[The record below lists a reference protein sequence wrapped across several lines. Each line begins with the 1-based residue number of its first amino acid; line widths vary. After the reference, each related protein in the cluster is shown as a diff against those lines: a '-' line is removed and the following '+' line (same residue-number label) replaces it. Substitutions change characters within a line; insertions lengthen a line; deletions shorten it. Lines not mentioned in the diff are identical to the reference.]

1 MKALGRRPELV
12 ALASV
17 LIGVALVVGKLVVGL
32 LTGSLGILSE
42 AAHSILDVVA
52 SFFALAAVR
61 TARKPADIEHPYGHG
76 RAENV
81 AAFAE
86 GVLMIITALGIA
98 FEAVRR
104 LMSGGGTVNAAG
116 YAFALL
122 IGTLVIEAGRA
133 GILRGVGRAADSEAL
148 QADATNRLAD
158 VLATLAVL
166 VGLVG
171 VTIGLPWADS
181 VAALV
186 VAVIIARAA
195 INIAWRSG
203 DILMDRAPADAY
215 EAARRA
221 IFEGVPGVSLRRL
234 RMPVLR
240 SAIQG
245 VDGVREVRSVRVR
258 RSGPSLIGDA
268 SIATARMLSLE
279 AAGAL
284 VEEVKR
290 AAKAALPTL
299 DLTVA
304 VEGQTRPSDLVER
317 VHAAAARNGGVR
329 DLHNVTVERE
339 NDGSLHLT
347 MHAKLPGD
355 MTLAAASR
363 ASADLERTLRT
374 ELSDANRID
383 IHLEPMEPHVVRG
396 EDVTSRRTQLATRMR
411 EVVESHPEVRRCV
424 DVELSDR
431 HNRIYAHVVA
441 ELDGDVSL
449 EHAHQVESEL
459 EEQIRRALPEVSEVV
474 ARAIA

>member
-12 ALASV
+12 ALVSV
-17 LIGVALVVGKLVVGL
+17 FVGLALVMGKLIVGL

-42 AAHSILDVVA
+42 AVHSILDVIA
-52 SFFALAAVR
+52 SIFALVAVR
-61 TARKPADIEHPYGHG
+61 TARKPADSEHPYGHG

-86 GVLMIITALGIA
+86 GVLLMITAAGIA
-98 FEAVRR
+98 FEALRR
-104 LMSGGGTVNAAG
+104 LATGGGVVNPAG

-122 IGTLVIEAGRA
+122 IATLVIEAGRA
-133 GILRGVGRAADSEAL
+133 GILRGVGRAAESEAL
-148 QADATNRLAD
+148 QADATNRIAD
-158 VLATLAVL
+158 VLATIGVLA
-166 VGLVG
+166 GLIG
-171 VTIGLPWADS
+171 VRMGFQWADS
-181 VAALV
+181 AAALL
-186 VAVIIARAA
+186 VAGLIARSAA
-195 INIAWRSG
+195 GVAWRSG
-203 DILMDRAPADAY
+203 DILMDRAPAGA
-215 EAARRA
+215 ERQLRA
-221 IFEGVPGVSLRRL
+221 
-234 RMPVLR
+234 
-240 SAIQG
+240 AIQG

-258 RSGPSLIGDA
+258 RSGPTLLGDA
-268 SIATARMLSLE
+268 RIATARMLSLE

-284 VEEVKR
+284 GEHVKSV
-290 AAKAALPTL
+290 AKSILPSL
-299 DLTVA
+299 ELTVV
-304 VEGQTRPSDLVER
+304 VEGQSRPSDLVER

-339 NDGSLHLT
+339 VDGSLHLT

-355 MTLAAASR
+355 MTLATASL
-363 ASADLERTLRT
+363 ASGELERTLRT
-374 ELSDANRID
+374 ELPEANRID

-396 EDVTSRRTQLATRMR
+396 EDVTSRRTQLAAKMR

-441 ELDGDVSL
+441 ELDGTVSL

-459 EEQIRRALPEVSEVV
+459 EEQIRRALPEVHEVV

>member
-17 LIGVALVVGKLVVGL
+17 FIGVALVVGKLVVGV

-86 GVLMIITALGIA
+86 GVVMIITALGIA

-104 LMSGGGTVNAAG
+104 LTSGGGTVNPAG

-122 IGTLVIEAGRA
+122 IGTLLIEAGRA
-133 GILRGVGRAADSEAL
+133 GVLRGVGRAADSEAL

-158 VLATLAVL
+158 VLATVAVL
-166 VGLVG
+166 IGLVG

-203 DILMDRAPADAY
+203 DILMDRAPADA
-215 EAARRA
+215 ARQLRA
-221 IFEGVPGVSLRRL
+221 
-234 RMPVLR
+234 
-240 SAIQG
+240 AIQG

-258 RSGPSLIGDA
+258 RSGPNLIGDA
-268 SIATARMLSLE
+268 GIATARMLSLE

-284 VEEVKR
+284 VDEVKR
-290 AAKAALPTL
+290 VARAALPSL
-299 DLTVA
+299 DLTVT
-304 VEGQTRPSDLVER
+304 VEGQSRPSDLVER

-374 ELSDANRID
+374 ELTDANRID

-396 EDVTSRRTQLATRMR
+396 EDVTGRRTQLATKMR